1 MAQTLETKTYYRADI
16 QGLRGV
22 AVLLVVVYHTGFALP
37 GGFIGVDMFFV
48 ISGFVITQ
56 VLIREYEETG
66 RIKLGQ
72 FYARRARRLIPALSI
87 VTIFTLLIS
96 LVAMSPFGEQQQII
110 KTAIAST
117 FFAGNI
123 HLFAMNS
130 YDSLVNNPLRH
141 LWSLGVEEQF
151 YLLYPFLVVLLM
163 RFSRRRF
170 DKALTL
176 TLSFLT
182 IVSFGIGLLL
192 TNGFEFGYRNGTFLE
207 SRFGFLWKVGFL
219 PGGDWPTKFAFFG
232 APSRF
237 WEISLGALT
246 AIIAKQK
253 PRLTLKRGS
262 ALLVL
267 PVVLVIFSSLVFE
280 SSSLF
285 PGFLALVPTIGTALL
300 ILFNHQSEVVSGF
313 LRSRYLVNLG
323 NVSYSLYLW
332 HWPFIVFSR
341 AIWPG
346 SPHASVIAAIS
357 SIFPSVISY
366 MFIEPRFQSPL
377 ANSKIKNFFG
387 VCFLLVAPLMISSA
401 AYKIANTGLGL
412 PGLGNK
418 QNFASDNFCGDAKSP
433 EFQIYDCV
441 FGETDARFSAVLF
454 GDSTARSISDGVFA
468 AVSELSGDLTIS
480 VSGGCKFYKSSFEKS
495 EICINANLER
505 FAYLKISK
513 PDVVIMSNRQIFES
527 CGVEPLRLTGLIFGE
542 VLRTELSESSK
553 RYHSE
558 LKETLKVVAGLGIPV
573 ISIEQIPWCGPSEP
587 TLLRPQVE
595 SVLVSPE
602 SNLAQISLDVL
613 RELTLSFKGNSVVQ
627 TKEVLCNKQTC
638 DYFFE
643 GQPLYADPAH
653 LTAIGSMRLKP
664 AIVAALKEVLEQP

>member
-1 MAQTLETKTYYRADI
+1 MPQTLETKTHYRADI
-16 QGLRGV
+16 QGLRGI
-22 AVLLVVVYHTGFALP
+22 AVLLVVVYHTGLALP
-37 GGFIGVDMFFV
+37 GGFVGVDIFFV

-130 YDSLVNNPLRH
+130 YEALKDNPLRH

-151 YLLYPFLVVLLM
+151 YWVYPVFFLMLLRIARKQFINVLTKVLIA
-163 RFSRRRF
+163 F
-170 DKALTL
+170 A
-176 TLSFLT
+176 
-182 IVSFGIGLLL
+182 IVSFGFGVLL
-192 TNGFEFGYRNGTFLE
+192 TYGFEFGYTESSVLSTRFAFLGKI
-207 SRFGFLWKVGFL
+207 GFQ
-219 PGGDWPTKFAFFG
+219 PGGDWPAKFAFFG
-232 APSRF
+232 APARF
-237 WEISLGALT
+237 WEISLGAIT

-253 PRLTLKRGS
+253 PRMTLKGGS

-267 PVVLVIFSSLVFE
+267 LMLLIIFSSLAFE

-313 LRSRYLVNLG
+313 LRSRFLVNLG

-332 HWPFIVFSR
+332 HWPFVVFSR
-341 AIWPG
+341 AIWPD
-346 SPHASVIAAIS
+346 SSHASVIAATL

-366 MFIEPRFQSPL
+366 MCIETRFQRPL
-377 ANSKIKNFFG
+377 ADSKVKNFFG
-387 VCFLLVAPLMISSA
+387 VCFLLVVPLLVSFA

-412 PGLGNK
+412 PGLGTK

-441 FGETDARFSAVLF
+441 FGESNAMFSAVLF
-454 GDSTARSISDGVFA
+454 GDSTARSLSDGVFA

-480 VSGGCKFYKSSFEKS
+480 VSGGCKFYASSFEKN
-495 EICINANLER
+495 EICIDTNLER
-505 FAYLKISK
+505 FEYLKISK

-527 CGVEPLRLTGLIFGE
+527 CGLEPLRLTGLIFGE
-542 VLRTELSESSK
+542 ELRTEFSKNSK
-553 RYHSE
+553 RYRSE
-558 LKETLKVVAGLGIPV
+558 LRETLKIVAGLGIPV
-573 ISIEQIPWCGPSEP
+573 ISIEEIPWCGPSEP
-587 TLLRPQVE
+587 TLLRPQVK
-595 SVLVSPE
+595 SVEVPPKG
-602 SNLAQISLDVL
+602 NLAQIFLDDL
-613 RELTLSFKGNSVVQ
+613 RELTLSFKGNSIVQ

-643 GQPLYADPAH
+643 GKPLYADPTH

-664 AIVAALKEVLEQP
+664 AIVVALKEVLEQP